1 LRRFREAAGFA
12 SERHFLVRASMKAA
26 SNVKYSVSG
35 VQVHDAK
42 LVAAI
47 CAHGIRY
54 ILTFNVRDFNRYDEI
69 VAIHPAQTPV
79 AVRPGS

>member
-1 LRRFREAAGFA
+1 
-12 SERHFLVRASMKAA
+12 M
-26 SNVKYSVSG
+26 VKYSVSG

-79 AVRPGS
+79 AVRPGSYSRWTGASFLQITVNRHFFSR